1 MNQNDSEDLRDVKTS
16 KLSMFGGVQLK
27 EILQNDHQNVSKYTK
42 NINAIKYKYMLDRNL
57 W

>member
-1 MNQNDSEDLRDVKTS
+1 MNYNDSEDLRAVKTS

-42 NINAIKYKYMLDRNL
+42 ITEHYKVGL
-57 W
+57 